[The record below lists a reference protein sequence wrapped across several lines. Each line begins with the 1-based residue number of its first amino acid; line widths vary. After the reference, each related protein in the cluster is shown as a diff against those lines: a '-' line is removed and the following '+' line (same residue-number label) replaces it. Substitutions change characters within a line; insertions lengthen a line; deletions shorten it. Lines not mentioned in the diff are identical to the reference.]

1 MQLKFVAFVC
11 LTCLVA
17 ASALE
22 ASERKALDAVSTD
35 ALSSQGQRVVSDAD
49 SLHFI
54 WWIPVE
60 FWEATFAQD
69 ASVPEADADEILRV
83 LRPYSMLAVVQ
94 ADISSLGAFRFF
106 DRDRVADGLSITYA
120 PAGGAKPSRL
130 MPLTD
135 IDADLEVIIGVLR
148 PVLAAAMGNM
158 GENFHFFVLSDV
170 RGGNRV
176 TSPYELGEIEV
187 SLADGSASG
196 VGTGIELPL
205 DALFVP
211 RQCPDGR
218 PAHVTWSY
226 CPWGGER
233 LAD

>member
-1 MQLKFVAFVC
+1 MQRRFVAWVC
-11 LTCLVA
+11 LTLL
-17 ASALE
+17 SISPLG
-22 ASERKALDAVSTD
+22 ASERKALEAVSTD
-35 ALSSQGQRVVSDAD
+35 ALSSEGQRVVSDAD

-106 DRDRVADGLSITYA
+106 DRDRVANGLSIAYA
-120 PAGGAKPSRL
+120 AGGGAKPNRL

-135 IDADLEVIIGVLR
+135 VDPDLEVIIGVLR

-158 GENFHFFVLSDV
+158 GENFHFFVLSDDQ
-170 RGGNRV
+170 GGKRV
-176 TSPYELGEIEV
+176 ASPYEFGEMQV
-187 SLADGSASG
+187 SLADGSTSG
-196 VGTGIELPL
+196 VRTSIELPL

-211 RQCPDGR
+211 RQCPNGR
-218 PAHVTWSY
+218 PAHVTWSF